1 MERNTTK
8 GGFWMMVE
16 SLDTEPIREEQRAD
30 AKNGNARDDD
40 FYPDASI

>member
-16 SLDTEPIREEQRAD
+16 SLDDEPIREERRAD
-30 AKNGNARDDD
+30 AKPENQNDE
-40 FYPDASI
+40 FYPDSSI

>member
-8 GGFWMMVE
+8 GGFWMMIE
-16 SLDTEPIREEQRAD
+16 SLDTEPIQDERRAD
-30 AKNGNARDDD
+30 SKIDDARDDE